1 MTTLEHGA
9 TVGEVGDGLRPFSF
23 DGPMAARSFAEQ
35 GWVHLSGG
43 TSPAFFATLVEQ
55 VDELVGMRGT
65 RLDGWRIP
73 GKKLQFLWELP
84 PGLTI
89 EALCAAVAEVAGFD
103 PATTVLAERHLKVY
117 DDDAPVCP
125 PAHKDRSASTLTVG
139 IGISIPEAS
148 RLVLWPET
156 GRGHNPYPTSA
167 EWRDSRRGT
176 DLPEVVLADV
186 APIEVDLRAGDVV
199 MFRGAE
205 IYHERYRPAG
215 CSVLY
220 LKFNDVG
227 LDPLGEDPRTLTLE
241 QRSAELATGGLP
253 PEFTLRVSPRV
264 VGITTEEYFPDGD
277 RHIQVRFL
285 DRATGPQLDEPEAAL
300 LRRVRGAGVLASTTL
315 TAVEHQIAEFLVRC
329 GAFLV
334 S

>member
-1 MTTLEHGA
+1 MTTLDDAA
-9 TVGEVGDGLRPFSF
+9 TLRDERDGLRPFSF
-23 DGPMAARSFAEQ
+23 DGPAAARTFAER
-35 GWVHLSGG
+35 GWVHLPGG
-43 TSPAFFATLVEQ
+43 TSPSFFATLVEQ
-55 VDELVGMRGT
+55 IDELVGLRET

-103 PATTVLAERHLKVY
+103 PTTTVLAERHLKVY
-117 DDDAPVCP
+117 DDTAPVEP

-139 IGISIPEAS
+139 IGISIPEES

-156 GRGHNPYPTSA
+156 ERGHNPYPTSA
-167 EWRDSRRGT
+167 EWRESRRT
-176 DLPEVVLADV
+176 AHLPEVVLAGI

-220 LKFNDVG
+220 LKFNDLG
-227 LDPLGEDPRTLTLE
+227 LDPLGEDPRTATLE
-241 QRSAELATGGLP
+241 QRSAELAADGLP
-253 PEFTLRVSPRV
+253 EAFLLSVSPRV
-264 VGITTEEYFPDGD
+264 VGLTTEEFFPNGE
-277 RHIQVRFL
+277 RHTQIRFL
-285 DRATGPQLDEPEAAL
+285 DRATGPALEDPEVAL
-300 LRRVRGAGVLASTTL
+300 LRRVRGAGVLASTSL
-315 TAVEHQIAEFLVRC
+315 TAVEQHVAEFLVRC
-329 GAFLV
+329 GAFLI